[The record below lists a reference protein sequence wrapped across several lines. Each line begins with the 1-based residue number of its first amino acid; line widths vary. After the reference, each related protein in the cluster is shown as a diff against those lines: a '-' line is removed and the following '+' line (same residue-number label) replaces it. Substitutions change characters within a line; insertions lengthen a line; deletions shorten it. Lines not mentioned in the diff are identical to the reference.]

1 MPDQKLLLDT
11 IYDLSHETLRYS
23 SYYFRLKRSLHRSSI
38 GVNQRA
44 LRGTGDKRSQST
56 GDSRPSKVDSNL
68 VKSTQILRSHETLN
82 EVVKSSRQ
90 KENISKSSRTSSSSS
105 KDLNILNNGSLQEEL
120 VKAVKNHFQEN
131 FKSNKHNKKFQ
142 KNVQPTVQKDDSS
155 DDDIEG
161 IYSIVI

>member
-1 MPDQKLLLDT
+1 M
-11 IYDLSHETLRYS
+11 RYS

>member
-1 MPDQKLLLDT
+1 MRHSS
-11 IYDLSHETLRYS
+11 SH
-23 SYYFRLKRSLHRSSI
+23 FRLKRSLHRSAI
-38 GVNQRA
+38 DANQRA
-44 LRGTGDKRSQST
+44 LRGTGDKRSPST
-56 GDSRPSKVDSNL
+56 GNSRPSKVDSNL

-120 VKAVKNHFQEN
+120 VKAVKTHFQEN
-131 FKSNKHNKKFQ
+131 FKSYKHY
-142 KNVQPTVQKDDSS
+142 KNVQKNPQATPPKDDSS

-161 IYSIVI
+161 IYCIFR

>member
-1 MPDQKLLLDT
+1 M
-11 IYDLSHETLRYS
+11 RYS
-23 SYYFRLKRSLHRSSI
+23 SSYFRLKRSLHRSSI

-142 KNVQPTVQKDDSS
+142 KNVQPTVPKDDSS

-161 IYSIVI
+161 IYSVVI

>member
-1 MPDQKLLLDT
+1 MSNRKLLLDT
-11 IYDLSHETLRYS
+11 IYDISNETLRYCS
-23 SYYFRLKRSLHRSSI
+23 FHFRLKRSLHRSPI
-38 GVNQRA
+38 GANQRA

-56 GDSRPSKVDSNL
+56 CDSRHSKVDSNL
-68 VKSTQILRSHETLN
+68 VKSTQILRSHETSK

-90 KENISKSSRTSSSSS
+90 KENISKSSRTSSSLS

-131 FKSNKHNKKFQ
+131 FKSNKHYKKVQ
-142 KNVQPTVQKDDSS
+142 KDLQPTPPKDDSS

-161 IYSIVI
+161 IYRIFR